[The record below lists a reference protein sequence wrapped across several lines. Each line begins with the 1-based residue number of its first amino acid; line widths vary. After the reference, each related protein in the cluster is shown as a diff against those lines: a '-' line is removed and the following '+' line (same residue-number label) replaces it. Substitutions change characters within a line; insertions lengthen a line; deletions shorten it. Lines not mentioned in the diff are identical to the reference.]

1 MVQIYCASLAQ
12 PEFGKSVL
20 ETITNAELNLKS
32 LCAVTFFFFKQTYIL
47 YMADDK
53 RCVKKK
59 HKLRL
64 KEGPALLGSWSVS
77 NHSYHTSKQHSKN
90 TLNVLAATY

>member
-32 LCAVTFFFFKQTYIL
+32 LCAVTFFFF
-47 YMADDK
+47 
-53 RCVKKK
+53 
-59 HKLRL
+59 
-64 KEGPALLGSWSVS
+64 
-77 NHSYHTSKQHSKN
+77 
-90 TLNVLAATY
+90 

>member
-1 MVQIYCASLAQ
+1 
-12 PEFGKSVL
+12 
-20 ETITNAELNLKS
+20 
-32 LCAVTFFFFKQTYIL
+32 
-47 YMADDK
+47 MADDK
-53 RCVKKK
+53 RCLKKK

-90 TLNVLAATY
+90 TLNVLAATYKFPFNPKHLSSLLVSFTWARSLECCHICEKHN